1 MVPTSITDHDYSSWF
16 TELKTRINQAQII
29 ASLKVNQELIQ
40 LYWYLGE
47 SIVARQEKTT
57 WGDKFI
63 EKLAIDLKI
72 EYPQIKGFSKRNLQV
87 IRQWYLFYNQSL
99 TIAQQLVAQLQISS
113 EVQNVQQAVAQTDVS
128 ILLQFL
134 TLIPWGHHQVIL
146 NKCSSPEDAFFYL
159 AKTNQNN
166 WSRNIL
172 EEQIKSNLYLRQ
184 GKALNNFAITL
195 PKPQADLA
203 KETLKN
209 PYQFD
214 FLTLGE
220 DVRERE
226 LENALIQHLKKFML
240 ELGRGFAYVGN
251 QFNLNVSGDD
261 YFLDLLFYNTHLHC
275 YVVFELKMG
284 EFKPE
289 YAGKLNFYINTID
302 SQIKGKEDKPTIGV
316 LLCKTPNDTVVQ
328 FSLQG
333 IKTPIGVAEY
343 ELLQQLPEEIKT
355 EMPSIEELE
364 EELEK
369 EVEKMQRPF
378 DKKLEHVYNLL
389 SKLNQTE
396 IQESQN
402 KDNTKRILTEIVI
415 PLRYKLL
422 NELKPLID
430 QFYNMENR
438 IYVYSKGHQ
447 NDQEVLEEL
456 EKHETANDFRISIS
470 LDGFK
475 KAGTQSFYV
484 YTDLIIRM
492 EKYKYECYI
501 KYGEEKLVWKKL
513 YHELPTTEELNH
525 TIEQFSENLLEKI
538 IVQLERIAN

>member
-1 MVPTSITDHDYSSWF
+1 MVPISFSDQDYLSWF
-16 TELKTRINQAQII
+16 TELKTRIKRAQIS

-47 SIVARQEKTT
+47 NIVAKQEKST

-63 EKLAIDLKI
+63 EKLAIDLKM
-72 EYPQIKGFSKRNLQV
+72 EYPKMKGFSKRNLQV
-87 IRQWYLFYNQSL
+87 IRQWYLFYNQYIV
-99 TIAQQLVAQLQISS
+99 IAQQLVAQLQLSS
-113 EVQNVQQAVAQTDVS
+113 EVQNVQQAVAQTDIS
-128 ILLQFL
+128 SLLKFL
-134 TLIPWGHHQVIL
+134 SLIPWGHHQVIL
-146 NKCSSPEDAFFYL
+146 NKCSSPEEAFFYL
-159 AKTNQNN
+159 VKTNQNN
-166 WSRNIL
+166 WSRSIL
-172 EEQIKSNLYLRQ
+172 EEQVKSNLFQRQ
-184 GKALNNFAITL
+184 GKALNNFTITL

-220 DVRERE
+220 EIRERE

-343 ELLQQLPEEIKT
+343 ELIQQLPEEIKT

-364 EELEK
+364 EELDK
-369 EVEKMQRPF
+369 EVEKMQRPL
-378 DKKLEHVYNLL
+378 DKKLEHVY
-389 SKLNQTE
+389 KLINKINQPE
-396 IQESQN
+396 IQQVQN
-402 KDNTKRILTEIVI
+402 KDNTKRVFTETIL
-415 PLRYKLL
+415 PLRSNLL
-422 NELKPLID
+422 HELKPLIE
-430 QFYNMENR
+430 QFSNIETR
-438 IYVYSKGHQ
+438 VWVQGKGFQ
-447 NDQEVLEEL
+447 NDQEVFNEVD
-456 EKHETANDFRISIS
+456 KYETPNDFRISIK
-470 LDGFK
+470 LDGLK
-475 KAGTQSFYV
+475 KAGTQSFYIS
-484 YTDLIIRM
+484 TDLIIKM
-492 EKYKYECYI
+492 ERYKYICYV
-501 KYGEEKLVWKKL
+501 KDVEEELMWQKL
-513 YHELPTTEELNH
+513 YHELPTREELNH
-525 TIEQFSENLLEKI
+525 TIEQFGINLAEQMI
-538 IVQLERIAN
+538 IQLERISN